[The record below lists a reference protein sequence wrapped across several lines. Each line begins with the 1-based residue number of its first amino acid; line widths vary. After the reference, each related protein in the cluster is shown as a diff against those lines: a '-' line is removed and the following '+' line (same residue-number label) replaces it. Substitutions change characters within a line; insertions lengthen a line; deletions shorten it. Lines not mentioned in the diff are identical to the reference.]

1 MTCRQTLVVTGGS
14 VIAVLHL
21 YAKWLSTG
29 HVVPP
34 DIHGDERQHGRR
46 PPINMQNVGWPNT
59 QEEGCLAS
67 SRRWLYAWTRS

>member
-1 MTCRQTLVVTGGS
+1 MIGRKTCIEIFLLVDKKNIYRGEMTCRQTLVVTGGS
-14 VIAVLHL
+14 VVAILDL

-46 PPINMQNVGWPNT
+46 PPINM
-59 QEEGCLAS
+59 
-67 SRRWLYAWTRS
+67 